1 MLPIHTI
8 LHPTDF
14 SERANYAYK
23 LACSLARDH
32 GARVVVLHVA
42 TPPPV
47 VAYGEMVTEMHP
59 DDYSERLR
67 EEVDKYVKN
76 SKDLQVEV
84 RLAEGDPARE
94 TVRAAKE
101 VGCDVIV
108 MGSQGRSGLERFL
121 LGSVAEQVM
130 RKAPCPVLTVK
141 APFPVA
147 EALAKP
153 AKPEP
158 AVVGS
163 GV

>member
-14 SERANYAYK
+14 SDRANYAYE

-32 GARVVVLHVA
+32 GAKVVVLHVA

-59 DDYSERLR
+59 DDYYERLR
-67 EEVDKYVKN
+67 EDLYKYVKN
-76 SKDLQVEV
+76 DTDLRVEV
-84 RLAEGDPARE
+84 RMAEGDPARE

-101 VGCDVIV
+101 VGCDLIV
-108 MGSQGRSGLERFL
+108 MGSQGRTGLERFL
-121 LGSVAEQVM
+121 LGSVAEVVM
-130 RKAPCPVLTVK
+130 RKAPCPVLTIK
-141 APFPVA
+141 APFPA
-147 EALAKP
+147 AKT

-158 AVVGS
+158 AVAAN